1 MAGGIIGMNRFS
13 FIRRSGILLFGAVII
28 GGCSSGS
35 STEPDEVGRV
45 VVTIKDD
52 SNVPVSGI
60 LVYLFVAGST
70 ATPWAATTTGA
81 DGSGEFSA
89 SLGGV
94 KAQSYVVRVITLT
107 NYNLAT
113 GESNNKPI
121 TVTANQTSTVSFTL
135 TKKVVGPA

>member
-1 MAGGIIGMNRFS
+1 MNRFS
-13 FIRRSGILLFGAVII
+13 FIRRSAVLLFGAVII

-35 STEPDEVGRV
+35 STTEPAELGRV
-45 VVTIKDD
+45 VVTIKDEN
-52 SNVPVSGI
+52 NVPVSGI

-70 ATPWAATTTGA
+70 STPWAATTTAA

-135 TKKVVGPA
+135 AKKVVGPA